1 MRFQI
6 FPARILG
13 PRVGPSMTRFRL
25 LLLGLLVAES
35 AARSPAPPPA
45 PAPGPAPAERVIA
58 AVRAS
63 EAQAA
68 ALAPPPAAAVRRT
81 LVRAD
86 RLSGPLGRLD
96 AARLDPRLAEHL
108 LAR

>member
-6 FPARILG
+6 FPARIPG
-13 PRVGPSMTRFRL
+13 PRVCASMARFRL
-25 LLLGLLVAES
+25 LLLALLVAES

-45 PAPGPAPAERVIA
+45 PDPAPADRVIA

-63 EAQAA
+63 EAQAT
-68 ALAPPPAAAVRRT
+68 ALAPPRAAAIRRT
-81 LVRAD
+81 LVRTD
-86 RLSGPLGRLD
+86 RLSGPLARLD
-96 AARLDPRLAEHL
+96 ATRLDPRLAERL

>member
-1 MRFQI
+1 MSRF
-6 FPARILG
+6 RILAL
-13 PRVGPSMTRFRL
+13 V
-25 LLLGLLVAES
+25 LLVAES
-35 AARSPAPPPA
+35 AARSPAAPPA
-45 PAPGPAPAERVIA
+45 PKPDPPDQVIA

-68 ALAPPPAAAVRRT
+68 GLAPTPAAAIRRT

-86 RLSGPLGRLD
+86 RLSGRV
-96 AARLDPRLAEHL
+96 DPRLAERL

>member
-1 MRFQI
+1 
-6 FPARILG
+6 
-13 PRVGPSMTRFRL
+13 MTRFRL

-35 AARSPAPPPA
+35 AARSPAPPP
-45 PAPGPAPAERVIA
+45 PPGPAPADRVIA

-68 ALAPPPAAAVRRT
+68 ALAPPPAASLGHA
-81 LVRAD
+81 LARAD
-86 RLSGPLGRLD
+86 RLSGPL
-96 AARLDPRLAEHL
+96 ARLDPAWIDPHLAERL